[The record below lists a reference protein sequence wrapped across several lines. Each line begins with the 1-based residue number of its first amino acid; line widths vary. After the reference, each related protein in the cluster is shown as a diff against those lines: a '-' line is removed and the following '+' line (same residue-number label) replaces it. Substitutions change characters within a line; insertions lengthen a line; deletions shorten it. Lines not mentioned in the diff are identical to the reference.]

1 MLISAFAADVPTFSL
16 NVKSETDSEVVVTVN
31 LDSGE
36 FKAIDLALQ
45 ANSAISGCKNA
56 GISSA
61 VKDFRNDSE
70 ERGNVM
76 SSASNKDTMKF
87 SMATVEAYKTVGSVV
102 EFTLSKAAAA
112 KITKDDVSL
121 VVTSCVVDKDA
132 VKANVVNN
140 LPAAEAPADDETTTE
155 APADDE
161 TTTEAPADDETTTEA
176 PADDETTTEAPAD
189 DETTTEAP
197 ADDETTTEAP
207 ADDET
212 TTEAPADDETTTEAP
227 ADDET
232 TTEAP
237 ADDETTTEA
246 PADDETTTEAPADD
260 ETTTEETP
268 AEDPTAAPAD
278 STDGTDSADA
288 EPAADVAEPASA
300 TAESDIS
307 NPATGDSLTATAA
320 VISLLAV
327 SGAAVVALRKKED

>member
-1 MLISAFAADVPTFSL
+1 MNRLAKVLSVVLSAAIVLSVTAVLLISAFAADVPTFSL

-189 DETTTEAP
+189 DETTTE
-197 ADDETTTEAP
+197 
-207 ADDET
+207 
-212 TTEAPADDETTTEAP
+212 
-227 ADDET
+227 
-232 TTEAP
+232 
-237 ADDETTTEA
+237 
-246 PADDETTTEAPADD
+246 
-260 ETTTEETP
+260 ETP